1 MINSQN
7 IQSIEKIGVWL
18 HLTNACNLRCSYCYL
33 PHNPVN
39 MDSMRV
45 QMFEKSLK

>member
-1 MINSQN
+1 M
-7 IQSIEKIGVWL
+7 KFYFYDAGVL
-18 HLTNACNLRCSYCYL
+18 VGAIPCGC
-33 PHNPVN
+33 PHD